1 MDGGNSHG
9 DRPRLAS
16 AGRRV
21 FLAFISLVVPPIAGI
36 WVAAKLP
43 NPPGTGPGVWQ
54 VIFGVAAPATLALVA
69 AAVTQVR
76 RLEAAL
82 WVLAAL
88 VATLGLLLLIALLVA
103 HID

>member
-1 MDGGNSHG
+1 MDGGDSHG
-9 DRPRLAS
+9 VRRHVAF
-16 AGRRV
+16 AGRRLL
-21 FLAFISLVVPPIAGI
+21 LAFICLVLAPIAGI

-54 VIFGVAAPATLALVA
+54 VIFGIAVPAALAVAA

-82 WVLAAL
+82 WVLASL
-88 VATLGLLLLIALLVA
+88 IATLGLLLLIALLVA

>member
-1 MDGGNSHG
+1 M
-9 DRPRLAS
+9 AS

-54 VIFGVAAPATLALVA
+54 VIFGVAVPATLALVA